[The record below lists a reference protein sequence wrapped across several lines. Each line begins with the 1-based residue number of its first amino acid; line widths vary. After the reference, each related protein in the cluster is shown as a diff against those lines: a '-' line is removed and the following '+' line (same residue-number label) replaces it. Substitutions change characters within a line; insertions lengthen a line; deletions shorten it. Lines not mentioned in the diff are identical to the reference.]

1 MSLVLSRIC
10 SAHRKHAF
18 RSLLFCQ
25 EPLGRWFLPVVASQE
40 TYFHTSLMMS
50 AGHNKWSKVKH
61 IKGPKDE
68 ARARV
73 FAKLS
78 MMIKVAVRE
87 GGPNPDLN
95 MALSQLIEQCRE
107 RNMPKTS
114 IEAAIKGADK
124 AKPSACVLYEGRGP
138 GGASLLIE
146 LLTDNNNRSYAEV
159 KLLMGK
165 NGGVMCDGARHSFEK
180 KGVVTVRTH
189 DKDGG
194 DVPLE
199 KALELA
205 IEAGA
210 EDVQEEQD
218 EEDKDIYKYICDI
231 PSLREVRS
239 SLSSFGLVPISSGP
253 EFRPKTTVQLSN
265 TDIEQASHLLDLINN
280 HPEVIRVYDNI
291 E

>member
-1 MSLVLSRIC
+1 MSVALSRIC
-10 SAHRKHAF
+10 FTHRKYAL
-18 RSLLFCQ
+18 RSLLICQ
-25 EPLGRWFLPVVASQE
+25 EALGRWCLPVVASQE
-40 TYFHTSLMMS
+40 ADFHTSLLTC

-68 ARARV
+68 ARSRL

-95 MALSQLIEQCRE
+95 ITLSQLIEQCRE

-114 IEAAIKGADK
+114 IEAAMKGMDK
-124 AKPSACVLYEGRGP
+124 AKPSSCVLYEGRGP
-138 GGASLLIE
+138 GGASLLVE
-146 LLTDNNNRSYAEV
+146 LLTVNNNRTYAEI

-165 NGGVMCDGARHSFEK
+165 NGGVMCDGARHSFDK
-180 KGVVTVRTH
+180 KGVVT
-189 DKDGG
+189 
-194 DVPLE
+194 
-199 KALELA
+199 ALELA

-218 EEDKDIYKYICDI
+218 EEDKEVYKYICDI

-253 EFRPKTTVQLSN
+253 EFRPTTTVQLSD
-265 TDIEQASHLLDLINN
+265 TDMEQASHLLDLLNN
-280 HPEVIRVYDNI
+280 RPEVIRVYDNI

>member
-1 MSLVLSRIC
+1 MSVALTRIC
-10 SAHRKHAF
+10 FAHRKHAL
-18 RSLLFCQ
+18 RLICR
-25 EPLGRWFLPVVASQE
+25 EPPGRWSLPIVASQGRDL
-40 TYFHTSLMMS
+40 HTSLAAS

-68 ARARV
+68 ARARI

-78 MMIKVAVRE
+78 MMMKVAVRE

-95 MALSQLIEQCRE
+95 STLYQLIEQCRE
-107 RNMPKTS
+107 RNMPKAS

-124 AKPSACVLYEGRGP
+124 AKPSSCVLYEGRGP

-146 LLTDNNNRSYAEV
+146 LLTDNNSRTYAEV

-165 NGGVMCDGARHSFEK
+165 NSGVMCDGARHSFDK
-180 KGVVTVRTH
+180 KGVVTVRSH
-189 DKDGG
+189 DRDGSR
-194 DVPLE
+194 VPLE

-210 EDVQEEQD
+210 EDVQEAQD
-218 EEDKDIYKYICDI
+218 EEDKDVYKYICDI

-239 SLSSFGLVPISSGP
+239 SLSSFGLVPISSGA
-253 EFRPKTTVQLSN
+253 EFCPKTTVQLSD
-265 TDIEQASHLLDLINN
+265 TDMEQASHLLDLLNN